1 MGRSVFFFS
10 FFLPRRINYGKGRG
24 KKEGRE
30 LLTFALIAGNAEG
43 KRETEGWGRVENP
56 GLGFGAGSKSFGGVW
71 RN

>member
-10 FFLPRRINYGKGRG
+10 FLFFLGVLIMAKEEERR
-24 KKEGRE
+24 KEGRE

-56 GLGFGAGSKSFGGVW
+56 GLGLAW
-71 RN
+71 RFKKLW